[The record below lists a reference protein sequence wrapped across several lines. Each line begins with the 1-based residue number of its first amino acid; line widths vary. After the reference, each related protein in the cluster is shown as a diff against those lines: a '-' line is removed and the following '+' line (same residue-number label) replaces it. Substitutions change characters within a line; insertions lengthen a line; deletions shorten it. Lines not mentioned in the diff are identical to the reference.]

1 MSPKLARIEAM
12 VFRADSVRFEACPT
26 FRAGEDSS
34 LCACGWLEGDH
45 VSRAAIGRERR
56 FPRRRAER
64 TLVRRAS

>member
-1 MSPKLARIEAM
+1 M

-26 FRAGEDSS
+26 FRAGDDSG

-45 VSRAAIGRERR
+45 LSRVATVGRERH
-56 FPRRRAER
+56 FPRRRSER